1 MTAFKLEAGSTFP
14 KIDVSLVAGGTQDL
28 GASSSDEQWKLVV
41 VYRGLHCPLCAK
53 YLSQL
58 EDMKGAFAE
67 ANTDIVV
74 VSGDGIEKAK
84 AQVEKGSLTIP
95 MAFGLSIEQMRSL
108 GLYISNPRSPEET
121 DQPFPEPGL
130 FILRPDRKIQIIDI
144 SNAPFARP
152 DLAGILRGLEFAR
165 SKSYPI
171 RGTYK

>member
-1 MTAFKLEAGSTFP
+1 
-14 KIDVSLVAGGTQDL
+14 
-28 GASSSDEQWKLVV
+28 
-41 VYRGLHCPLCAK
+41 
-53 YLSQL
+53 
-58 EDMKGAFAE
+58 
-67 ANTDIVV
+67 
-74 VSGDGIEKAK
+74 
-84 AQVEKGSLTIP
+84 

>member
-14 KIDVSLVAGGTQDL
+14 NIDVPLITGGTQDL
-28 GASSSDEQWKLVV
+28 GASSADGRWKLVV

-53 YLSQL
+53 YLAQL
-58 EDMKGAFAE
+58 EEMKSAFSDAD
-67 ANTDIVV
+67 TDIVV

-84 AQVEKGSLTIP
+84 SQVEKGRLTIP
-95 MAFGLSIEQMRSL
+95 MAYGLAVEQMQKL

-130 FILRPDRKIQIIDI
+130 FILRPDRSIQIIDI

-165 SKSYPI
+165 SKNYPI
-171 RGTYK
+171 RGTF